1 MTHGIH
7 LAVLLGLPA
16 NVVLMNA
23 VPLPGY
29 PEQFLFV
36 LIFVKLFNFHLA
48 GLDVVTVFVSCI
60 NFLAVLG

>member
-1 MTHGIH
+1 MWM
-7 LAVLLGLPA
+7 
-16 NVVLMNA
+16 MNA
-23 VPLPGY
+23 VPWYRY

-60 NFLAVLG
+60 NFLAVFG

>member
-1 MTHGIH
+1 
-7 LAVLLGLPA
+7 
-16 NVVLMNA
+16 MNA